1 MWFLAK
7 VAAGRVFRRSRVPS
21 RIDRCFAQ
29 GLSSPAYHAAVERC
43 RELGILSEHV
53 QAEQIPR
60 MIADRVFAVGM
71 MFSSPQERTGN

>member
-1 MWFLAK
+1 MSKIYIL
-7 VAAGRVFRRSRVPS
+7 
-21 RIDRCFAQ
+21 
-29 GLSSPAYHAAVERC
+29 SPAYHAAVERC